1 VYLADYVEL
10 GSGTGVVHSAPA
22 YGVDDFVTC
31 KAYGMV
37 NDDILNPVQSNGVYA
52 PSLEF
57 FGGQFIFK
65 ANEPI
70 IDKLRE
76 VGSLLHT
83 ETIKHSYM

>member
-1 VYLADYVEL
+1 
-10 GSGTGVVHSAPA
+10 
-22 YGVDDFVTC
+22 VDDFVTC

-65 ANEPI
+65 ANQPI
-70 IDKLRE
+70 IDKLSE
-76 VGSLLHT
+76 VGALLHT
-83 ETIKHSYM
+83 ETIKHSYMHCWRHKTPLIYRATAQWFI